1 MPRSSETVAAL
12 ASALAKAQAE
22 LVNPEKSLT
31 ATIRTGRPGDGERSF
46 RYAPLSSG
54 LDIVR
59 KTLGQHEIAT
69 LQTTAIDQTTGMV
82 NLTTTLAHAS
92 GEWIA
97 SDWPVCPIAE
107 TANPQRMGA
116 ALTYARRYALF
127 TLVGIAGE
135 DDLDAPDICM
145 PAPVTGVST
154 TGSSTAG
161 LQLPPQTRQNGK
173 IRGAAKTAGPTV
185 LLTDESASLRDDL
198 LSEIAGLASQ
208 DCAAA
213 WAGEALPA
221 KNTLT
226 AGDAKLVEDAF
237 EQKLSLL
244 SALAAET
251 SEPPGTKA
259 SQAPVED
266 SRGIDTGAT
275 ANQLQ
280 PNGIDKSVLA
290 VSAPRRY
297 RNKEH
302 LRYITLQPCLLCAR
316 KPSDAHHLRFVQPRA
331 LGRKASDEFAVP
343 LCRIHHRAAH
353 RAGDE
358 QAWWKTAGIDPL
370 KIARKLWKDTRAT
383 AGQDRP
389 NLSSQAAG
397 TDRSATSDGI
407 DSKAP

>member
-1 MPRSSETVAAL
+1 
-12 ASALAKAQAE
+12 
-22 LVNPEKSLT
+22 
-31 ATIRTGRPGDGERSF
+31 
-46 RYAPLSSG
+46 
-54 LDIVR
+54 
-59 KTLGQHEIAT
+59 
-69 LQTTAIDQTTGMV
+69 
-82 NLTTTLAHAS
+82 
-92 GEWIA
+92 
-97 SDWPVCPIAE
+97 
-107 TANPQRMGA
+107 
-116 ALTYARRYALF
+116 
-127 TLVGIAGE
+127 
-135 DDLDAPDICM
+135 
-145 PAPVTGVST
+145 
-154 TGSSTAG
+154 
-161 LQLPPQTRQNGK
+161 
-173 IRGAAKTAGPTV
+173 
-185 LLTDESASLRDDL
+185 
-198 LSEIAGLASQ
+198 
-208 DCAAA
+208 
-213 WAGEALPA
+213 
-221 KNTLT
+221 
-226 AGDAKLVEDAF
+226 VEDAF